1 MQAPG
6 DAARRREIESAI
18 LETVLYSDLFDYP
31 LTHAEIAHYLI
42 GVRADADTVR
52 ASLAAP
58 NYLNG
63 RLRQRAG
70 YVFARQR
77 EAIVDRRRAR
87 RASSTRLWVRARRF
101 ACVMAVVPFVRMVG
115 VTGALAMDNAASGDD
130 IDVMIVTAR
139 RRAWTAR
146 LFVVALVHVGKL
158 FGDVLC
164 PNYVI
169 SEDVL
174 ELETRD
180 LFAAHEFAQ
189 MAPLYGF
196 DVYDRMRQ
204 ANRWVYDYLPNAF
217 APLRRER
224 EVGPGTL
231 GRAIQRA
238 SERLLGGRLGDALEE
253 WEMRRKQRKFASRM
267 TPRSRAI
274 LDRDHIKGHFED
286 YGASVM
292 ELYAQR
298 LAQFFIPDAEDA

>member
-1 MQAPG
+1 VPAPG
-6 DAARRREIESAI
+6 DTARRREIESAI

-42 GVRADADTVR
+42 GVRADTDTVR
-52 ASLAAP
+52 AALAAP
-58 NYLNG
+58 NHLNG
-63 RLRQRAG
+63 HLRQRDG

-77 EAIVDRRRAR
+77 EAIVDRRHAR
-87 RASSTRLWVRARRF
+87 RASSTRLWMRARRF
-101 ACVMAVVPFVRMVG
+101 ACVMAAVPFVRMIG
-115 VTGALAMDNAASGDD
+115 VTGALAMDNAAPGDD
-130 IDVMIVTAR
+130 IDVMIVAAR

-146 LFVVALVHVGKL
+146 LFVVALVYVGKL

-169 SEDVL
+169 SEDAL
-174 ELETRD
+174 ELEARD

-189 MAPLYGF
+189 MAPLHGF

-204 ANRWVYDYLPNAF
+204 DNRWVYDVLPNAF
-217 APLRRER
+217 APLRKER
-224 EVGPGTL
+224 EVGPGRL
-231 GRAIQRA
+231 GRALQRA
-238 SERLLGGRLGDALEE
+238 GERLLGGRLGDALEE

-267 TPRSRAI
+267 MPRSRAI

-292 ELYAQR
+292 ELYAER
-298 LAQFFIPDAEDA
+298 LAQFPVPDAEDA

>member
-42 GVRADADTVR
+42 GVRADADRVR

-63 RLRQRAG
+63 HLRQRDG

-77 EAIVDRRRAR
+77 EAIVDRRCTR
-87 RASSTRLWVRARRF
+87 RASSTRLWIRARRF
-101 ACVMAVVPFVRMVG
+101 VCIMAILPFVRMVG
-115 VTGALAMDNAASGDD
+115 ITGALAMDNSAPGDD

-146 LFVVALVHVGKL
+146 LFIVALVYVGKL

-169 SEDVL
+169 SEDAL

-189 MAPLYGF
+189 MTPLVGL

-204 ANRWVYDYLPNAF
+204 ANRWVYDHLPNAYR
-217 APLRRER
+217 PLRKER
-224 EVGPGTL
+224 AVRPGIL

-238 SERLLGGRLGDALEE
+238 GERLLGGRLGDALEE
-253 WEMRRKQRKFASRM
+253 WEMQRKQRKFAPRV

-286 YGASVM
+286 YGAPVI

-298 LAQFFIPDAEDA
+298 LAQFPIPDAEDA